1 MDCQKTWHWG
11 GFHERTNFETET
23 FNTQRGVIR
32 KEAFFR
38 SVQCKSK
45 RCKMEYIG
53 QKGRQL
59 KSRIKEYKADSKI
72 RFLENVGQKD
82 NTRISLKFLIWKTN
96 TQQLHESGKQYYSF
110 IEISKSGKRGYLKL
124 EGPKICS
131 MQYNEL
137 NQLEPI
143 TTSIPSTRPTFKAPK
158 APL

>member
-1 MDCQKTWHWG
+1 
-11 GFHERTNFETET
+11 
-23 FNTQRGVIR
+23 
-32 KEAFFR
+32 
-38 SVQCKSK
+38 
-45 RCKMEYIG
+45 MEYIG

-59 KSRIKEYKADSKI
+59 KCRINEYKADLKI